1 MIYKI
6 LKVSYFK
13 YNSLFYFGKRRV
25 RKMSLTEHQ
34 KEVMGKVLRSKNET
48 SFIYEKIIRQEKLK
62 NKKQRKNKDR
72 ESR

>member
-1 MIYKI
+1 
-6 LKVSYFK
+6 
-13 YNSLFYFGKRRV
+13 
-25 RKMSLTEHQ
+25 MSLTEHQ